1 MIKIREINHL
11 VIRAN
16 NPDVMVSFYCD
27 VLGCVL
33 EKTQS
38 KFGLFQLRAGQS
50 IIDIVSVDGP
60 LGKPGGAGPAQQGRN
75 LDHFCLRV
83 EPFNEAQIL
92 AHLAS
97 FSIVP
102 DASQTRYGAEGSGPS
117 IYIEDPEQNVIELK
131 GAPDIR

>member
-1 MIKIREINHL
+1 MIKIRELDHL

-16 NPDVMVSFYCD
+16 NATALVEFYCD

-33 EKTQS
+33 EKTQA

-50 IIDIVSVDGP
+50 IIDIVSVDGVI
-60 LGKPGGAGPAQQGRN
+60 GKQGGAGPGEQGRN

-83 EPFNEAQIL
+83 EPFDEAQIL

-97 FSIVP
+97 HSIFP
-102 DASQTRYGAEGSGPS
+102 EASQTRYGAEGSGPS
-117 IYIEDPEQNVIELK
+117 IYIEDPERNIIELK
-131 GAPDIR
+131 GAPDIS